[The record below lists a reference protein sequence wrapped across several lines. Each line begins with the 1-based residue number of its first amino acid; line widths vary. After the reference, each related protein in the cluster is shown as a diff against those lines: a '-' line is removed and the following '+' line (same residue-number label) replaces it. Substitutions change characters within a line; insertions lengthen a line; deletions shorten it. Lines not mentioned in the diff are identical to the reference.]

1 MKTIKEVSELTGI
14 SIRALRYYDE
24 IGLLVP
30 PLRSKGGYRLYDE
43 KSVEKLN
50 AILFLREL
58 EVPLDTIKAVVSTDN
73 TDYSTVLKTYRKKLV
88 QKINRLQGL
97 LSVLDSMESERGPI
111 RFEGFQETDAEKVAE
126 TIVISQKVKDDNAIS
141 EIYELVKSNMV
152 DSKIGNELLHIYG
165 SKEKYLS
172 AVEESEKHPEEIATL
187 QEELKNIYFAFG
199 DLNWDSEKAQE
210 LVKQLE
216 ENTKKLYRTSNARFM
231 LLRVAEDYLNRSKS
245 AQVLD
250 SLYGEGVTY
259 TMGKAINVYY
269 GAVLPE
275 DDAEGR
281 ST

>member
-58 EVPLDTIKAVVSTDN
+58 EVPLDTIKAVVSTEN
-73 TDYSTVLKTYRKKLV
+73 TDYSTVLKTYRKNLV

-126 TIVISQKVKDDNAIS
+126 TGRMGD
-141 EIYELVKSNMV
+141 
-152 DSKIGNELLHIYG
+152 
-165 SKEKYLS
+165 
-172 AVEESEKHPEEIATL
+172 
-187 QEELKNIYFAFG
+187 QEE
-199 DLNWDSEKAQE
+199 
-210 LVKQLE
+210 
-216 ENTKKLYRTSNARFM
+216 
-231 LLRVAEDYLNRSKS
+231 
-245 AQVLD
+245 
-250 SLYGEGVTY
+250 
-259 TMGKAINVYY
+259 
-269 GAVLPE
+269 
-275 DDAEGR
+275 
-281 ST
+281 